1 MTTITCPACGF
12 ENDSANRFCNA
23 CGSELTPAMTA
34 MSAPP
39 TPPKPAKPAMP
50 EPEVP
55 FEYAPPMDAET
66 AAELGA
72 GLDAGRDPNDPVRFS
87 PPPMP
92 GVVPPP
98 RYSPPPPPSSYV
110 AGPAL
115 STATGKSRVTAL
127 LLEGLPALLGIFGIG
142 WMYSGQMTLGVILLV
157 ISIVV
162 ALFVGLPLFIFDII
176 SLGVGLLFHIPLHL
190 LCIVPLAI
198 ISAVALYFALR
209 DRADLI

>member
-23 CGSELTPAMTA
+23 CGSELTSISVAATPQPSTPAVT
-34 MSAPP
+34 
-39 TPPKPAKPAMP
+39 P

-55 FEYAPPMDAET
+55 IEYAPPMDAET

-72 GLDAGRDPNDPVRFS
+72 GRDPNEPVRLS
-87 PPPMP
+87 PMP

-98 RYSPPPPPSSYV
+98 RYSPPPPPSSYI

-115 STATGKSRVTAL
+115 SSATGKSRVTAL
-127 LLEGLPALLGIFGIG
+127 LLEGLPALLGIFGVG
-142 WMYSGQMTLGVILLV
+142 WMYSDQMTLGVILLV

-176 SLGVGLLFHIPLHL
+176 SLGVGLLIHIPLHL

-209 DRADLI
+209 DRADFV